1 MAPLLGILYI
11 SKAQIEFNTSDLVS
25 LGEKASG
32 KNQQIGITGYLYFE
46 RGDFLQYIEG
56 SPEQVVAL
64 MKTIEL
70 DIRHRVINQEH
81 AKVDERKFPDWH
93 MQYLSPAKLREINM
107 EHVMMKHLENFK
119 GFKGSDIINP
129 EEIILRMVDQLS
141 SVKSKLRM
149 DG

>member
-32 KNQQIGITGYLYFE
+32 KNQQIRYHGLILYFE

-70 DIRHRVINQEH
+70 DYKTSGNKPRTCQSRR
-81 AKVDERKFPDWH
+81 AKVSRLAHAIIYPRPNLER
-93 MQYLSPAKLREINM
+93 
-107 EHVMMKHLENFK
+107 
-119 GFKGSDIINP
+119 
-129 EEIILRMVDQLS
+129 
-141 SVKSKLRM
+141 
-149 DG
+149 